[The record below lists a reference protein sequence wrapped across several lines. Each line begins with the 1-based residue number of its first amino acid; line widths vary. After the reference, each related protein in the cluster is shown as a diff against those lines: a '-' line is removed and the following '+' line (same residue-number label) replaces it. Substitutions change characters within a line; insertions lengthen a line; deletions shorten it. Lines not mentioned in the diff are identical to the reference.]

1 MRLLLIGVMGSL
13 SGATKFYK
21 NTSGMMNIVSVDLPN
36 SFTVAR
42 NGQEDTGVFK
52 LGYLQ
57 PYPSMGI
64 SVGASGLGFFE
75 INGSGVF
82 FGQTLD
88 KGVLI
93 FIDVSVVASGLKI
106 TFGGEITSFVGLQYI
121 EGFIWK
127 S

>member
-1 MRLLLIGVMGSL
+1 
-13 SGATKFYK
+13 
-21 NTSGMMNIVSVDLPN
+21 MMNIVSVDLPN

-75 INGSGVF
+75 INGAGVF

-88 KGVLI
+88 EGTLI
-93 FIDVSVVASGLKI
+93 FIDVSVVASGLKV
-106 TFGGEITSFVGLQYI
+106 TFREEITSFVGLQYI